1 LFLNHFLPKKGV
13 VSRLLY
19 ADNLFAQDAF
29 LVGFCFGGRL
39 RVSDQKTLTE
49 EEANELVVEHHG
61 WAESIA
67 RAVARGWNMDWR
79 LDGLD
84 GAAMEA
90 LIFCSRR
97 FDPSRGIPF
106 KGYARKRIHEAA
118 TDAARKSKGW
128 TRGVSNSGSA
138 EAKARELSAELYGVF
153 PELREGRLP
162 IAESSGN
169 DDADMRSAVRE
180 LLVGASIV
188 ASRQAVSSDPQP
200 DELVDYKR
208 MVTVMAVLE
217 PVHQWLLYRVYWDG
231 LSLRTVASEWETDG
245 LNVMREHKVLLT
257 YLQKSMAAGKP
268 TATPKVRPGL
278 KELTA
283 RFKREGSKGP
293 FSDVLHTLN

>member
-1 LFLNHFLPKKGV
+1 MVLLGAHTA
-13 VSRLLY
+13 VSEK
-19 ADNLFAQDAF
+19 N
-29 LVGFCFGGRL
+29 
-39 RVSDQKTLTE
+39 TLSE
-49 EEANELVVEHHG
+49 EQANELVVEHHG

-97 FDPSRGIPF
+97 FDPTRGIPF

-128 TRGVSNSGSA
+128 TRSVNNSASA
-138 EAKARELSAELYGVF
+138 QSKARELSAELYGVF

-162 IAESSGN
+162 VSESSGN
-169 DDADMRSAVRE
+169 EDSDTRSAIRE

-188 ASRQAVSSDPQP
+188 ASRQAVSEDPQP

-231 LSLRTVASEWETDG
+231 LSLRTVATEWETDG
-245 LNVMREHKVLLT
+245 LNVMREHKVLLAF
-257 YLQKSMAAGKP
+257 LQKSMAAGKP
-268 TATPKVRPGL
+268 APPPKVRPGL
-278 KELTA
+278 RPLTA
-283 RFKREGSKGP
+283 KFKRDGSKGP
-293 FSDVLHTLN
+293 FTDIVVNLG